1 MIHLY
6 IELQFCPCCT
16 VVRGLRW
23 YLLHR
28 IVASSVHLCS
38 FSGVMVPGIVLSWCQ
53 SDCVETVDGLQSL
66 IHFTYVLLSDVGEL
80 LLLSVCIY
88 WTHLLRHSRC
98 GYSNIYCTRN
108 LVKELLGSS

>member
-28 IVASSVHLCS
+28 IATSSVHLYS
-38 FSGVMVPGIVLSWCQ
+38 FSGVMVPGIVLPWRQ
-53 SDCVETVDGLQSL
+53 SDCVDGLQSHM
-66 IHFTYVLLSDVGEL
+66 HFTYVLLNDVGEL
-80 LLLSVCIY
+80 LVLSVCIY
-88 WTHLLRHSRC
+88 CTHLLRHS
-98 GYSNIYCTRN
+98 
-108 LVKELLGSS
+108 